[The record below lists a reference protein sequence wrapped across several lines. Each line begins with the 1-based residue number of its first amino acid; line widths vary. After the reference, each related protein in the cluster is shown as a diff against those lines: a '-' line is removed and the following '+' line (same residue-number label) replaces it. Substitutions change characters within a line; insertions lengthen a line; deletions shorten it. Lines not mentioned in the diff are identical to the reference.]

1 METSCDREM
10 GKRQIPEPPNLKK
23 YGVPFYSV
31 AWIPKHAIKS
41 RQIETA
47 DDSSDSD
54 RDSAPPKETEP
65 EPVPESATV
74 AGNYLVFA
82 GGGGAGRSGIPNALV
97 IAHFDVASNSLSDE
111 PVCKLGTDSQLPY
124 RMALHS
130 KGDGIICAMETPK
143 VCRWFDWDQNKSS
156 EIHKLSLKSSE
167 KVLTQLEDVGQQL
180 ALAFNNDGTALAA
193 GGEDGNIRVF
203 KWPSMEVILKESNA
217 HSSVKDLHFSSDGKL
232 LVSLGSGGPCRVWD
246 LSSSIVLTSLPN
258 ENRETFSSC
267 RFSQTNDKTEVL
279 YIAAVT
285 EKGGSILTWNT
296 QTWERMGSKY
306 ITRDAISAFNV
317 SADGKFLACG
327 TPSGDI
333 VTVNSTNMQIQTTI
347 KKAHL
352 GIVTALAF
360 SPDSRALASVSMDSS
375 ARVTIIEEK
384 KTNGLS
390 LWIALFIILLAVAA
404 YFLNEGIEK

>member
-1 METSCDREM
+1 MRID
-10 GKRQIPEPPNLKK
+10 
-23 YGVPFYSV
+23 
-31 AWIPKHAIKS
+31 A
-41 RQIETA
+41 
-47 DDSSDSD
+47 
-54 RDSAPPKETEP
+54 
-65 EPVPESATV
+65 
-74 AGNYLVFA
+74 
-82 GGGGAGRSGIPNALV
+82 
-97 IAHFDVASNSLSDE
+97 
-111 PVCKLGTDSQLPY
+111 VCKLGTDSELPY
-124 RMALHS
+124 RMALQS
-130 KGDGIICAMETPK
+130 QGDGLICAMETPK

-156 EIHKLSLKSSE
+156 EIHKLSLKVSE

-180 ALAFNNDGTALAA
+180 ALAFNNDGTAVAA

-203 KWPSMEVILKESNA
+203 KWPSMEVILNESNA

-232 LVSLGSGGPCRVWD
+232 LASLGSGGPCRVWD
-246 LSSSIVLTSLPN
+246 ISSSMVLSTLPN

-267 RFSQTNDKTEVL
+267 RFSQTNDNTQVL
-279 YIAAVT
+279 YIAAMT

-306 ITRDAISAFNV
+306 IIRDAISAFNV
-317 SADGKFLACG
+317 SADGKILACG

-333 VTVNSTNMQIQTTI
+333 VIVNSTNMRIQTMI
-347 KKAHL
+347 KRAHL

-384 KTNGLS
+384 KTNGGLS

-404 YFLNEGIEK
+404 YFLQQGIEK

>member
-1 METSCDREM
+1 M
-10 GKRQIPEPPNLKK
+10 GKTHIPDPPNFKK
-23 YGVPFYSV
+23 YGVPLYSV
-31 AWIPKHAIKS
+31 AWIPQHVIKS

-54 RDSAPPKETEP
+54 HNSAPATKAEP
-65 EPVPESATV
+65 EPEPEPEPATV

-111 PVCKLGTDSQLPY
+111 PVCKLGTDSELPY
-124 RMALHS
+124 RMALNS
-130 KGDGIICAMETPK
+130 NGDGLICGMETPK

-156 EIHKLSLKSSE
+156 EIHKLSLKLSE

-193 GGEDGNIRVF
+193 GGEDGNLRVF
-203 KWPSMEVILKESNA
+203 KWPSMEVILNESNA

-246 LSSSIVLTSLPN
+246 VSSSIVLASLSI
-258 ENRETFSSC
+258 ENCENPIFPKLNMGIYGASIFHREIFSSC
-267 RFSQTNDKTEVL
+267 RFSQTNDKTQVL
-279 YIAAVT
+279 YIAAMT
-285 EKGGSILTWNT
+285 DKGGSILTWNT
-296 QTWERMGSKY
+296 QTWERMGSKH
-306 ITRDAISAFNV
+306 IIRDAISALNV
-317 SADGKFLACG
+317 SADGNG

-333 VTVNSTNMQIQTTI
+333 VIVNSTNMQIQTTI
-347 KKAHL
+347 KRAHL

-384 KTNGLS
+384 KTNV
-390 LWIALFIILLAVAA
+390 FTVRT
-404 YFLNEGIEK
+404 EGT